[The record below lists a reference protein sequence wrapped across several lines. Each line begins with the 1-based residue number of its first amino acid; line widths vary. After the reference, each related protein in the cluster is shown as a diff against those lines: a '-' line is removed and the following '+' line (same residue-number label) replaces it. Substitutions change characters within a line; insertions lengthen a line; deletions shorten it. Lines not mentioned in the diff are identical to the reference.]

1 MYDKTGIIVA
11 KKKDNRFIK
20 KRSLIATILIALMW
34 CFTIE
39 PNVVTVTKY
48 KVKDDSLKGI
58 KIVFAGDF
66 HVKPY
71 QEKRLDYI
79 VKKINAQNPDV
90 VLLVG
95 DYVNMHS
102 EFMSYPVAKTA
113 ETLSKIKSKAG
124 IYTVL
129 GNHDYFKEGQKIKDA
144 LTSNGITV
152 LENRCRKIEVGQ
164 KTFYVA
170 GIEDLTT
177 GFPDVARALKYAK
190 PPVILLSHQPD
201 VFPYLP
207 KGINLTLAGHLHG
220 GQVAIP
226 FVGPIVAPSRFG
238 VKYASGYFEENG
250 KKMIVTKGLGTSCL
264 PIRFNCPPE
273 IVVVEFE

>member
-1 MYDKTGIIVA
+1 MT
-11 KKKDNRFIK
+11 KKKDKRLIK
-20 KRSLIATILIALMW
+20 KRSFLTTLLIALMW

-39 PNVVTVTKY
+39 PNVVTVTNY
-48 KVKDDSLKGI
+48 KVKDEALKGV
-58 KIVFAGDF
+58 KIVFAGDL

-71 QEKRLDYI
+71 QEKRLNYI
-79 VKKINAQNPDV
+79 VKKINAQNADI

-102 EFMSYPVAKTA
+102 EFMSYPIAKTA
-113 ETLSKIKSKAG
+113 ETLSKIKAKAG

-129 GNHDYFKEGQKIKDA
+129 GNHDYYKEGQKIKDA
-144 LTSNGITV
+144 LTNNGITV

-164 KTFYVA
+164 KTFYIA

-177 GFPDVARALKYAK
+177 GFPDVQRALKNAK
-190 PPVILLSHQPD
+190 TPVILLSHQPD
-201 VFPYLP
+201 IFPDLP
-207 KGINLTLAGHLHG
+207 QGINLTIAGHLHG

-226 FVGPIVAPSRFG
+226 FIGPIIAPSRYG
-238 VKYASGYFEENG
+238 VKYASGYFEEDG

-273 IVVVEFE
+273 IVVIEFE

>member
-1 MYDKTGIIVA
+1 MA
-11 KKKDNRFIK
+11 KKKSRFIK
-20 KRSLIATILIALMW
+20 KRGIATTILIAIMW

-39 PNVVTVTKY
+39 PNIITVTKY
-48 KVKDDSLKGI
+48 KIKDDSLKGI
-58 KIVFAGDF
+58 KVVMAGDL

-71 QEKRLDYI
+71 QEKRIEYL
-79 VKKINAQNPDV
+79 VKKINEQNADI

-102 EFMSYPVAKTA
+102 DFMSLPITKTA
-113 ETLSKIKSKAG
+113 KILSKIQSKAG

-129 GNHDYFKEGQKIKDA
+129 GNHDYYKEGTKIKTA
-144 LTSNGITV
+144 LNQNGITV
-152 LENRCRKIEVGQ
+152 LENRCRKIDLND

-177 GFPDVARALKYAK
+177 GFPNVERALKYAK
-190 PPVILLSHQPD
+190 PPVILLTHQPD
-201 VFPYLP
+201 IFPELP
-207 KGINLTLAGHLHG
+207 KNINLTLAGHLHG
-220 GQVAIP
+220 GQVVIP
-226 FVGPIVAPSRFG
+226 FIGPVIAPSKYG

-250 KKMIVTKGLGTSCL
+250 KKMIVTKGIGTSCL

-273 IVVVEFE
+273 IVVIEFE

>member
-1 MYDKTGIIVA
+1 MA
-11 KKKDNRFIK
+11 KKKDNRLIK
-20 KRSLIATILIALMW
+20 KRSFIATILIALMW

-39 PNVVTVTKY
+39 PNIVTVTKY
-48 KVKDDSLKGI
+48 KVKDEALKGV

-71 QEKRLDYI
+71 QEKRLNYI
-79 VKKINAQNPDV
+79 VQKINAQNPDS

-113 ETLSKIKSKAG
+113 EALSKIHSKAG

-129 GNHDYFKEGQKIKDA
+129 GNHDYYKEGQKIKDA
-144 LTSNGITV
+144 LIANGITV

-177 GFPDVARALKYAK
+177 GFPNVMRALKYAE

-201 VFPYLP
+201 IFPELP
-207 KGINLTLAGHLHG
+207 KNINLTLAGHLHG

-226 FVGPIVAPSRFG
+226 FIGPIIAPSKFG
-238 VKYASGYFEENG
+238 VKYASGYFDEDG
-250 KKMIVTKGLGTSCL
+250 RKMIVTKGLGTSCL